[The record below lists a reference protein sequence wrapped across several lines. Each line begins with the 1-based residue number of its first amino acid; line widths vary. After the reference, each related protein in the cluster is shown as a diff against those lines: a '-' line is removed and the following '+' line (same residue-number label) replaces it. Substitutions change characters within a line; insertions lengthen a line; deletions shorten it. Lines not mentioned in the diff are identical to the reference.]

1 MVKNLPIPAL
11 IDFIIVSLDIARY
24 ILHYNYYRK
33 VRLEVYN
40 EEKRENIYNVVGT
53 IPGEREPGK
62 YREFL
67 NVSFGTIG
75 FYDKKL
81 KKFQMQLI
89 VHKFHV
95 CVRRCFI
102 CNWLIALQIS

>member
-62 YREFL
+62 YR
-67 NVSFGTIG
+67 
-75 FYDKKL
+75 
-81 KKFQMQLI
+81 
-89 VHKFHV
+89 
-95 CVRRCFI
+95 
-102 CNWLIALQIS
+102 